1 MTQNSELAAPANED
15 LRIRRTRKM
24 LQQAMI
30 DLTVEIGFQAITVR
44 DLTERAMCNRSTFY
58 RHYLDKFDLLNQFME
73 EALALTRKG
82 DEEMERNPS
91 AHELPGGLMA
101 LLDHIQENAA
111 FYCVMF
117 GEKGD
122 AAFTQRFREN
132 VAERFR
138 YLITKQDIKY
148 DPAGPP
154 RELRINYVAYAGIGV
169 IAWWLNNGMPCSPEQ
184 LARWIGSL
192 STVASGL
199 ASRKS

>member
-1 MTQNSELAAPANED
+1 LTQISEQLED

-30 DLTVEIGFQAITVR
+30 DLTIEIGFPAITVR
-44 DLTERAMCNRSTFY
+44 DITERAMCNRSTFY
-58 RHYLDKFDLLNQFME
+58 RHYLDKFDLLNRYLDE
-73 EALALTRKG
+73 VLALTRKG
-82 DEEMERNPS
+82 DEEMEKNPNE
-91 AHELPGGLMA
+91 HELPLGLML

-132 VAERFR
+132 AAERFR
-138 YLITKQDIKY
+138 YLIARLDIQY

-169 IAWWLNNGMPCSPEQ
+169 IAWWLNSGMPCSTEQ
-184 LARWIGSL
+184 LARWIGQL
-192 STVASGL
+192 SSVTSGL
-199 ASRKS
+199 VPRART